1 MGNYL
6 SQIHIG
12 TNVKGSVVHD
22 NGGVVTF
29 VPRPLFPNYNPPD
42 ISKSDSLQ
50 AYDIGTK
57 YEYNGK
63 IYRYAK
69 SYGTV
74 APNMG
79 AKVKDPQ
86 ETGAARA
93 LFADVAAYATEV
105 VVVLVSP
112 DGPAY
117 DGHMP
122 LNYLKGGMVVF
133 YPAAGMTY
141 EFTRGI
147 IGNTEIV
154 TGHSD
159 LNVTLYLDAPI
170 PFLLTTS
177 ATCEINAS
185 PWAAVCPNTSTK
197 ITDNL
202 TSCCGVPTLRT
213 TTGKW
218 LWVQTKG
225 PVWISPAASLGDN
238 TVSNRGAWFQG
249 DASLADGFATDT
261 HGLQQYAGWVISNL
275 VGGTQ
280 AAPFIYL
287 NVE

>member
-6 SQIHIG
+6 TAINYGHPF
-12 TNVKGSVVHD
+12 KGPVSFD
-22 NGGVVTF
+22 DGGILHT
-29 VPRPLFPNYNPPD
+29 VPNPLFPTTVRPD
-42 ISKSDSLQ
+42 ISKSSAIQL
-50 AYDIGTK
+50 YDIGTK
-57 YEYNGK
+57 WEFNGK
-63 IYRYAK
+63 WYRYACA
-69 SYGTV
+69 YGTV

-79 AKVKDPQ
+79 CKVKDPE
-86 ETGAARA
+86 ETGAGRV
-93 LFADVAAYATEV
+93 LYEAATAYDESV

-122 LNYLKGGMVVF
+122 LNYLKGGMAVF
-133 YPAAGMTY
+133 FPAAGATY
-141 EFTRGI
+141 GFTRGI
-147 IGNTEIV
+147 IGNTEII

-170 PFLLTTS
+170 PHDLTT
-177 ATCEINAS
+177 ACTVEINAS
-185 PWAAVCPNTSTK
+185 PWAAVCLNTNTK
-197 ITDNL
+197 IQDNL
-202 TSCCGVPTLRT
+202 TSCCGVPTLLT
-213 TTGKW
+213 TTGRY

-238 TVSNRGAWFQG
+238 TASNRGAWFQG
-249 DASLADGFATDT
+249 DGSLADGAATDT

-280 AAPFIYL
+280 AAPFVYL